1 MRIWP
6 LVITISRD
14 LGLYGLLEKSLRKMP
29 YKFEKTTL
37 SLDEKDVIDTDTQ
50 ALIGQHGVTVARR
63 RPGYGN
69 WNGWDSCLVYF
80 SVLTSLFKGGKIA
93 SEDYVMDVDA
103 DVVFLGT
110 SFTEALDGSELVGV
124 PIIGKSLE
132 FLKYGINKWNHFS
145 GAFLI
150 IRGSLLQK
158 ISESESKGFPG
169 LREEIKSAKC
179 SLCDDVSISMYC
191 LMNGLKTKPLDRG
204 KTIQSRSEDIPWG
217 KCRPSADIIHW
228 EGSGRWKSFMGIPV
242 NGRAEIPLAIK
253 KAGVNWP

>member
-1 MRIWP
+1 MGYP
-6 LVITISRD
+6 
-14 LGLYGLLEKSLRKMP
+14 
-29 YKFEKTTL
+29 FEKTTL
-37 SLDEKDVIDTDTQ
+37 CLDEKDEIDAD
-50 ALIGQHGVTVARR
+50 IKEIIDRYGVSMTRR

-69 WNGWDSCLVYF
+69 WNGWNSCLVYF
-80 SVLTSLFKGGKIA
+80 SVLSDLMKGGKIA
-93 SEDYVMDVDA
+93 PEDYVMDADA

-110 SFTEALDGSELVGV
+110 SFIGALDGSELVGV
-124 PIIGKSLE
+124 PTINKPLE
-132 FLKYGINKWNHFS
+132 FPKYGVDKWNHFS

-158 ISESESKGFPG
+158 ISESEAKGFPG
-169 LREEIKSAKC
+169 LMEEIKAAKC

-191 LMNGLKTKPLDRG
+191 LMNRLKTRPLDRG

-217 KCRPSADIIHW
+217 KYHPSADIIHW
-228 EGSGRWKSFMGIPV
+228 EGSGRWKSFMGIPI